1 MGNIVTLVL
10 SYRLSKCQKEEKI
23 KKKQKKKIYVIIYM
37 ANVISKMCWI
47 ISQPIRYYEKKRVKK
62 VYKEV
67 FQDDV
72 WDSTIYSHEMSI

>member
-1 MGNIVTLVL
+1 
-10 SYRLSKCQKEEKI
+10 
-23 KKKQKKKIYVIIYM
+23 M